1 MSEIFF
7 ASILFLCIGSVFGT
21 FKDIGGD
28 KVGETTEND
37 IYVCYHD
44 MHCTLG
50 KNNLLLNI

>member
-7 ASILFLCIGSVFGT
+7 ASLLFLYIGSVFGT